1 MYARTTT
8 FKGTPGRP
16 IAGRDHLRAEVLP
29 LLVQDEGCAGLSMLV
44 DEESGQC
51 IVASSWTSEAALAA
65 SDEVLGDSGGRTAGI
80 IGGTPEVAVWDV
92 AVMHRV
98 RPAPTGSCCRV
109 TWMRL
114 DRGDFDRGIEIYRAE
129 VLPEVELL
137 DGFCSASLLVN
148 RARGR
153 ACSTATYDSRAAL
166 DASRDR
172 SWTIRDAGVQ
182 ESGVEVVDV
191 GEYDLVLAHLRLPEL
206 T

>member
-1 MYARTTT
+1 
-8 FKGTPGRP
+8 
-16 IAGRDHLRAEVLP
+16 
-29 LLVQDEGCAGLSMLV
+29 
-44 DEESGQC
+44 
-51 IVASSWTSEAALAA
+51 
-65 SDEVLGDSGGRTAGI
+65 
-80 IGGTPEVAVWDV
+80 
-92 AVMHRV
+92 
-98 RPAPTGSCCRV
+98 V

-148 RARGR
+148 RTSGR